1 MTTVDNTVLYIEI
14 FFSFF
19 FKFYFIFKLD
29 IIVLVLPNIKMKFSR
44 RVEPKHSHPKK
55 EKMSHLKCGDPFT
68 MYISIKSSFVHL
80 KKTILFVSYTS
91 S

>member
-1 MTTVDNTVLYIEI
+1 
-14 FFSFF
+14 
-19 FKFYFIFKLD
+19 
-29 IIVLVLPNIKMKFSR
+29 MKFSR